1 MIPDIVS
8 LELCMYRDEK
18 KERNDRFDR
27 AELVI
32 WVGFWINAF
41 LMVMKLA
48 AGWFGKSEAVFAD
61 GLESMCD
68 FFAITS
74 AMVALRM
81 GRKRFD
87 QEHPYGHGKAESFSA
102 ILVAVLILL
111 TGIGIVWKAADA
123 VLFHGLETPAAMAVM
138 AAAITIIV
146 KEGLCRYTLRVAG
159 NLGSPSVAAVAKDH
173 RKDAI
178 TSIATLIGVTG
189 AYLGCKIMDPI
200 AAAISAVI
208 IIRIGWQTL
217 RPAVGDL
224 MDAALPPALLT
235 EISGIAAGVEGVA
248 GVHEIRGRRSGQYV
262 IVDLK
267 LEMDALMTVK
277 QSHTIA
283 DQVKRQLFSKFPN
296 IGDVMIHINP
306 HAEEHEDLTRL

>member
-1 MIPDIVS
+1 MD
-8 LELCMYRDEK
+8 RDEQSDR
-18 KERNDRFDR
+18 KERFDR

-32 WVGFWINAF
+32 WVGFWVNAF

-87 QEHPYGHGKAESFSA
+87 QRHPYGHGKAESISA
-102 ILVAVLILL
+102 ILVGLLILT
-111 TGIGIVWKAADA
+111 TGFGIVWKAAHTVLNHALEAPALIA
-123 VLFHGLETPAAMAVM
+123 VI
-138 AAAITIIV
+138 AAALTIVI
-146 KEGLCRYTLRVAG
+146 KEGLCRYTLCVAG
-159 NLGSPSVAAVAKDH
+159 NLESPSVMAVAKDH

-189 AYLGCKIMDPI
+189 AFLGFRIMDPL
-200 AAAISAVI
+200 AAALSAVFI
-208 IIRIGWQTL
+208 VRIGWQTL
-217 RPAVGDL
+217 RPAVEDL
-224 MDAALPPALLT
+224 MDASLPPELLAEMSRT
-235 EISGIAAGVEGVA
+235 AAGVDGVA
-248 GVHEIRGRRSGQYV
+248 GIHEIRGRRSGQYV

-267 LEMDALMTVK
+267 LEMDPLMTVK
-277 QSHTIA
+277 QSHDIA
-283 DQVKRQLFSKFPN
+283 TSVKSHLFGKFPT

-306 HAEEHEDLTRL
+306 RDEAHEDLTRL

>member
-1 MIPDIVS
+1 MERS
-8 LELCMYRDEK
+8 EK
-18 KERNDRFDR
+18 SDRKERFDR

-32 WVGFWINAF
+32 WVGFGVNAF
-41 LMVMKLA
+41 LMVLKLV
-48 AGWFGKSEAVFAD
+48 AGWYGKSEAVFAD

-102 ILVAVLILL
+102 ILVAVLILI
-111 TGIGIVWKAADA
+111 TGVGIIWKAGHTML
-123 VLFHGLETPAAMAVM
+123 VHQLETPAMMAVI
-138 AAAITIIV
+138 AAAMTIII

-159 NLGSPSVAAVAKDH
+159 HLESPSVVAVAKDH

-200 AAAISAVI
+200 AAVISAFF
-208 IIRIGWQTL
+208 IIRIGWETL
-217 RPAVGDL
+217 HPAAGDL
-224 MDAALPPALLT
+224 MDASLPSKLLT
-235 EISGIAAGVEGVA
+235 EMSRIAADVEGVA
-248 GVHEIRGRRSGQYV
+248 GIHDIRGRRSGQYV

-267 LEMDALMTVK
+267 LEMDPCLTVK
-277 QSHTIA
+277 QSHDIA
-283 DQVKRQLFSKFPN
+283 TRVKSQLFGQFPN
-296 IGDVMIHINP
+296 LGDVMIHINP
-306 HAEEHEDLTRL
+306 RDEAHEDLTRL

>member
-1 MIPDIVS
+1 MS
-8 LELCMYRDEK
+8 QDEK
-18 KERNDRFDR
+18 SDRNKRFDQ

-32 WVGFWINAF
+32 WVGFWVNAF

-61 GLESMCD
+61 GLESLCD

-87 QEHPYGHGKAESFSA
+87 QQHPYGHGKAESISA

-111 TGIGIVWKAADA
+111 TGVGIIWKAVNA
-123 VLFHGLETPAAMAVM
+123 VRTGNLETPALMAVI
-138 AAAITIIV
+138 AAALTIII
-146 KEGLCRYTLRVAG
+146 KEALCRYTLRRAG
-159 NLGSPSVAAVAKDH
+159 HLDSPSVVAVAKDH

-178 TSIATLIGVTG
+178 TSIATLIGVSG
-189 AYLGCKIMDPI
+189 AYLGCRIMDPI
-200 AAAISAVI
+200 AAGLSAIF

-224 MDAALPPALLT
+224 MDASLPPELLADM
-235 EISGIAAGVEGVA
+235 SRIAGSVEGVA
-248 GVHEIRGRRSGQYV
+248 GIHEIRGRRSGQYV

-277 QSHTIA
+277 QSHAIA
-283 DQVKRQLFSKFPN
+283 DLVKRQLFEKFSN

-306 HAEEHEDLTRL
+306 GHEAHEDLTRL

>member
-1 MIPDIVS
+1 MTS
-8 LELCMYRDEK
+8 DEK
-18 KERNDRFDR
+18 KDRDDRFDR

-32 WVGFWINAF
+32 WVGFAVNAF
-41 LMVMKLA
+41 LMVLKLT

-68 FFAITS
+68 FFAITT

-87 QEHPYGHGKAESFSA
+87 QQHPYGHGKAESVSA
-102 ILVAVLILL
+102 ILVASLILM
-111 TGIGIVWKAADA
+111 TGVGIVWKSAHTMI
-123 VLFHGLETPAAMAVM
+123 VHQLETPAMIAVI
-138 AAAITIIV
+138 AAAMTILI

-159 NLGSPSVAAVAKDH
+159 HLESPSVLAVAKDH

-200 AAAISAVI
+200 AAVVSAFF
-208 IIRIGWQTL
+208 IIRIGWETL
-217 RPAVGDL
+217 RPALGDL
-224 MDAALPPALLT
+224 MDASLPAELLAEMSRT
-235 EISGIAAGVEGVA
+235 AAAVDGVA
-248 GVHEIRGRRSGQYV
+248 GIHEIRGRRSGQYL

-277 QSHTIA
+277 RSHDVATS
-283 DQVKRQLFSKFPN
+283 VKRQLFCQFPN

-306 HAEEHEDLTRL
+306 HAEPHEDLTRL

>member
-1 MIPDIVS
+1 MI
-8 LELCMYRDEK
+8 RNEK
-18 KERNDRFDR
+18 KERDERFDR
-27 AELVI
+27 AEQVI

-48 AGWFGKSEAVFAD
+48 AGWYGKSEAVFAD
-61 GLESMCD
+61 GLESLCD
-68 FFAITS
+68 LFAITS
-74 AMVALRM
+74 AMVALKM

-87 QEHPYGHGKAESFSA
+87 QKHPYGHGKAESLSA
-102 ILVAVLILL
+102 ILVALLIL
-111 TGIGIVWKAADA
+111 TAGIGIIWKAVDT
-123 VLFHGLETPAAMAVM
+123 VLGHDLETPCLMAVL
-138 AAAITIIV
+138 AAAATIII

-159 NLGSPSVAAVAKDH
+159 NLESPSVVAVAKDH

-189 AYLGCKIMDPI
+189 AYLGFKIMDPL
-200 AAAISAVI
+200 AAALSAI
-208 IIRIGWQTL
+208 FIIRIGWQTL

-224 MDAALPPALLT
+224 MDSSLQAEFLVKIT
-235 EISGIAAGVEGVA
+235 QTAAGVEGVA

-262 IVDLK
+262 IIDLK
-267 LEMDALMTVK
+267 LDMDALMTVK
-277 QSHTIA
+277 QSHDIA
-283 DQVKRQLFSKFPN
+283 TQVKSELFSQFPN